1 MDVRRIPTRKQRVAR
16 AFGVP
21 LAAACLLVA
30 WPGVSTAISPGVT
43 DLDRPSLVVIEG
55 YLDRV
60 APDVKVVDRIAIVA
74 NGRSHALLVTRYG
87 TPGETGLDRYL
98 SRVMAQPFTIEGT
111 SEDVARLANAPPGT
125 KIAGTF
131 AVYTQG
137 PPSLLITDLVELA
150 PAP

>member
-1 MDVRRIPTRKQRVAR
+1 MLTRKRRVAR

-30 WPGVSTAISPGVT
+30 SPAVSFAISPGLT
-43 DLDRPSLVVIEG
+43 DLNRPSLVIIEG

-60 APDVKVVDRIAIVA
+60 APEAKVLDRIDIVGD
-74 NGRSHALLVTRYG
+74 GRRHTLLVTRYG

-98 SRVMAQPFTIEGT
+98 SRVMAQPFTIEGR
-111 SEDVARLANAPPGT
+111 SEDVARLLNAPPGT

-137 PPSLLITDLVELA
+137 APSLLITDLVE
-150 PAP
+150 PAPPS